1 MLSKGKLR
9 TSRSRS
15 RLTVTT
21 FNAWRADKM
30 LLGIPIFLYLEWKRY
45 SNIFF
50 PLSLKDTWKLRNR
63 HFRRNK
69 IKLIWIYNNKKPS
82 FRTFEHSSR
91 SKIFFCVSRIID
103 KFWRKRYQKKRTH
116 FVLHELRAIS
126 NWFIRNWTFFNSI
139 VYLMFCSFP
148 VA

>member
-1 MLSKGKLR
+1 MSLVPLYSHCKNSWLWKKLRSSHNGLRCICLMLSKGKLR

-30 LLGIPIFLYLEWKRY
+30 LLGGPIFLYLEWKSY

-63 HFRRNK
+63 HFLRNK

-103 KFWRKRYQKKRTH
+103 KFRRKR
-116 FVLHELRAIS
+116 
-126 NWFIRNWTFFNSI
+126 
-139 VYLMFCSFP
+139 
-148 VA
+148 